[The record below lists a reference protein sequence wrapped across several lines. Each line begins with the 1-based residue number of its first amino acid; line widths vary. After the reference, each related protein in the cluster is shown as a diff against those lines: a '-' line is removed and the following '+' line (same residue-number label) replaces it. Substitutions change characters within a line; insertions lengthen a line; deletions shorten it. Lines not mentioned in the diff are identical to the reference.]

1 MKKRIAFISEHA
13 SPLVTPGSV
22 DAGGQNVY
30 VGELAKQLS
39 RMGYD
44 VDVFTRRED
53 PDLPRVTV
61 WMKEVRIIQVDAGP
75 ATIMAKEELLPF
87 MAAFRE
93 DMISFMQEDQVNYH
107 LIHAN
112 FFMSALVA
120 MELKQLLGIP
130 FVVTFHALGH
140 VRRMYQGNQDRFPP
154 ERTDIEAQVIL
165 QADQVIAECPQDKE
179 DLIQYYDA
187 PVHKI
192 TVIPC
197 GVNTEEVYAVDKAK
211 ARDILHLPAGDKILL
226 QLGRMV
232 PRKGVDNV
240 IEALARL
247 NMEDVKLI
255 IVGSNVPTAS
265 GEQDPELERLRTLA
279 QKLGVAD
286 RIIFAGQRDRHE
298 LKHYYSAADIFITTP
313 WYEPFGITPL
323 EAMACGTPVIGS
335 DVGGV
340 RYSVADG
347 RTGLLVPP
355 KDPSAL
361 AAAIFKL
368 LQDETLRT
376 EMGSNAI
383 RRIHALFTWECIAQK
398 MKHLYQLVINEV
410 GRKSGRY
417 EKSHIY

>member
-39 RMGYD
+39 RMGYA
-44 VDVFTRRED
+44 VDVFTRREN
-53 PDLPRVTV
+53 PDLPAVTM
-61 WMKEVRIIQVDAGP
+61 WMEEVRVIQIDAGP
-75 ATIMAKEELLPF
+75 AKVVAKEELLPY

-93 DMISFMQEDQVNYH
+93 EMISFMEEEQTAYH
-107 LIHAN
+107 LVHAN

-140 VRRMYQGNQDRFPP
+140 VRKIYQGDKDRFPP
-154 ERTDIEAQVIL
+154 ERTDIETEVIL
-165 QADQVIAECPQDKE
+165 QANQIIAECPQDKE
-179 DLIQYYDA
+179 DLINYYKA
-187 PVHKI
+187 PIHKI
-192 TVIPC
+192 TIIPC
-197 GVNTEEVYAVDKAK
+197 GVNLDEVYAVDKEK
-211 ARDILHLPAGDKILL
+211 AREILKLPKNEKIIL

-240 IEALARL
+240 IRAMAQLK
-247 NMEDVKLI
+247 MPDVKLI
-255 IVGSNVPTAS
+255 IVGSNVPAS
-265 GEQDPELERLRTLA
+265 SGDVDYELERLRTLA
-279 QKLGVAD
+279 SELKVGVQV
-286 RIIFAGQRDRHE
+286 IFAGQRSRHE
-298 LKHYYSAADIFITTP
+298 LKHYYSAADLFITTP

-323 EAMACGTPVIGS
+323 ESMACGTPVIGS
-335 DVGGV
+335 DVGGIK
-340 RYSVADG
+340 YSVADG

-355 KDPSAL
+355 EDPVSL

-368 LQDETLRT
+368 LQDDSLRQ

-383 RRIHALFTWECIAQK
+383 KRIHALFTWECVARK
-398 MKHLYQLVINEV
+398 MKYLYQQVINEAY
-410 GRKSGRY
+410 Y

>member
-13 SPLVTPGSV
+13 SPLVSPGSV

-39 RMGYD
+39 RMGYT
-44 VDVFTRRED
+44 VDVFTRRES
-53 PDLPRVTV
+53 PDIPYVTTWMDDVRV
-61 WMKEVRIIQVDAGP
+61 IQIDAGP
-75 ATIMAKEELLPF
+75 ARVIAKEELLPH

-93 DMISFMQEDQVNYH
+93 EMISFMEESQTTYH
-107 LIHAN
+107 LVHAN

-140 VRRMYQGNQDRFPP
+140 VRKAYQGHNDRFPP
-154 ERTDIEAQVIL
+154 ERIDIEADVIL
-165 QADQVIAECPQDKE
+165 QANQIIAECPQDKE
-179 DLIQYYDA
+179 DLINYYQA
-187 PVHKI
+187 PVNKI
-192 TVIPC
+192 TIIPC
-197 GVNTEEVYAVDKAK
+197 GVNLNEVYAVDKEK
-211 ARDILHLPAGDKILL
+211 AREILHLPKEDKIIL

-240 IEALARL
+240 IMALAQL
-247 NMEDVKLI
+247 NMSDVKLI
-255 IVGSNVPTAS
+255 IVGSNVPASS
-265 GEQDPELERLRTLA
+265 GEVDHELERLRKLA
-279 QKLGVAD
+279 AELKVAD
-286 RIIFAGQRDRHE
+286 QVIFAGQRNRYE
-298 LKHYYSAADIFITTP
+298 LKHYYSAADVFITTP

-323 EAMACGTPVIGS
+323 ESMACGTPVIGS
-335 DVGGV
+335 DVGGIK
-340 RYSVADG
+340 YSVADG

-355 KDPSAL
+355 RDPVSL

-368 LQDETLRT
+368 LQDDTLRQ

-383 RRIHALFTWECIAQK
+383 KRIHALFTWECVARK
-398 MKHLYQLVINEV
+398 MKYLYQQVINETY
-410 GRKSGRY
+410 Y

>member
-39 RMGYD
+39 RMGYE

-53 PDLPRVTV
+53 PHLPRVTA
-61 WMKEVRIIQVDAGP
+61 WMQDVRIIQVDAGP
-75 ATIMAKEELLPF
+75 AAIIAKEELLPF

-93 DMISFMQEDQVNYH
+93 DMISFMNEAQIDYH
-107 LIHAN
+107 LVHAN

-140 VRRMYQGNQDRFPP
+140 VRKAHQGSNDRFPP
-154 ERTDIEAQVIL
+154 ERTDIESQVIL
-165 QADQVIAECPQDKE
+165 QADQIIAECPQDKE
-179 DLIQYYDA
+179 DLIHYYDA

-197 GVNTEEVYAVDKAK
+197 GVNTEEVYAVDKAR
-211 ARDILHLPAGDKILL
+211 ARELLHLPAQDKILL

-247 NMEDVKLI
+247 NMDDVKLI
-255 IVGSNVPTAS
+255 IVGSNVPAAS
-265 GEQDPELERLRTLA
+265 GESDPELERLRTLA
-279 QKLGVAD
+279 QEKGVED
-286 RIIFAGQRDRHE
+286 RIIFAGQRTRHE

-323 EAMACGTPVIGS
+323 ESMACGTPVIGS
-335 DVGGV
+335 EVGGIK
-340 RYSVADG
+340 YSVADE

-355 KDPSAL
+355 KDPAAL

-368 LQDETLRT
+368 LQDEALRQ
-376 EMGSNAI
+376 ELGSNALK
-383 RRIHALFTWECIAQK
+383 RIHALFTWECIAQK
-398 MKHLYQLVINEV
+398 LKHLYQLIINEV

>member
-13 SPLVTPGSV
+13 SPLVSPGSV

-39 RMGYD
+39 RMGYT
-44 VDVFTRRED
+44 VDVFTRRES
-53 PDLPRVTV
+53 PDIPYVTAWMDDVRV
-61 WMKEVRIIQVDAGP
+61 IQIDAGP
-75 ATIMAKEELLPF
+75 ARLIAKEELLPH

-93 DMISFMQEDQVNYH
+93 EMISFMEESQTTYH
-107 LIHAN
+107 LVHAN

-140 VRRMYQGNQDRFPP
+140 VRKVYQGHNDRFPP
-154 ERTDIEAQVIL
+154 ERTDIEADVIL
-165 QADQVIAECPQDKE
+165 QANQIIAECPQDKE
-179 DLIQYYDA
+179 DLINYYQA
-187 PVHKI
+187 PVNKI
-192 TVIPC
+192 TIIPC
-197 GVNTEEVYAVDKAK
+197 GVNLNEVYAVDKEK
-211 ARDILHLPAGDKILL
+211 AREILHLPKEDKIIL

-240 IEALARL
+240 IMALAQL
-247 NMEDVKLI
+247 NMSDVKLI
-255 IVGSNVPTAS
+255 IVGSNVPASS
-265 GEQDPELERLRTLA
+265 GEVDHELERLRKLA
-279 QKLGVAD
+279 ADLKVAD
-286 RIIFAGQRDRHE
+286 QVIFAGQRNRYE
-298 LKHYYSAADIFITTP
+298 LKHYYSAADVFITTP

-323 EAMACGTPVIGS
+323 ESMACGTPVIGS
-335 DVGGV
+335 DVGGIK
-340 RYSVADG
+340 YSVADG

-355 KDPSAL
+355 RDPVSL

-368 LQDETLRT
+368 LQDDTLRQ

-383 RRIHALFTWECIAQK
+383 KRIHALFTWECVARK
-398 MKHLYQLVINEV
+398 MKYLYQQVINETY
-410 GRKSGRY
+410 Y

>member
-39 RMGYD
+39 RMGYA
-44 VDVFTRRED
+44 VDVFTRREN
-53 PDLPRVTV
+53 PDLPAVTM
-61 WMKEVRIIQVDAGP
+61 WMEEVRVIQIDAGP
-75 ATIMAKEELLPF
+75 AKVVAKEELLPY

-93 DMISFMQEDQVNYH
+93 EMISFMEEEQTAYH
-107 LIHAN
+107 LVHAN

-140 VRRMYQGNQDRFPP
+140 VRKIYQGDKDRFPP
-154 ERTDIEAQVIL
+154 ERTDIETEVIL
-165 QADQVIAECPQDKE
+165 QANQIIAECPQDKE
-179 DLIQYYDA
+179 DLINYYKA

-192 TVIPC
+192 TIIPC
-197 GVNTEEVYAVDKAK
+197 GVNLDEVYAVDKEK
-211 ARDILHLPAGDKILL
+211 AREILKLPKNEKIIL

-240 IEALARL
+240 IRAMAQLK
-247 NMEDVKLI
+247 MPDVKLI
-255 IVGSNVPTAS
+255 IVGSNVPAS
-265 GEQDPELERLRTLA
+265 SGDVDYELERLRTLA
-279 QKLGVAD
+279 NELKVGAQV
-286 RIIFAGQRDRHE
+286 IFAGQRSRHE
-298 LKHYYSAADIFITTP
+298 LKHYYSAADLFITTP

-323 EAMACGTPVIGS
+323 ESMACGTPVIGS
-335 DVGGV
+335 DVGGIK
-340 RYSVADG
+340 YSVADG

-355 KDPSAL
+355 EDPVSL

-368 LQDETLRT
+368 LQDDSLRQ

-383 RRIHALFTWECIAQK
+383 KRIHALFTWECVARK
-398 MKHLYQLVINEV
+398 MKYLYQQVINEAY
-410 GRKSGRY
+410 Y